1 MLPNDERL
9 TLGLAGLSAGQGD
22 LAKAAEILQKGVVSS
37 PDNPR
42 YVLGYAQIREQQGR
56 YDEAISTYEQ
66 FLEKSPGNVLAINN
80 LAALLADHR
89 DDEQSLKKAKEL
101 ADKLAATD
109 QPALLDTL
117 GWVHYRLG
125 EYTEAVKVLTGVVE
139 KAPDV
144 PVFNYHLG
152 MAYLKQGNKQAAR
165 DYLSKAVGEKYN
177 YTGVDEAR
185 KALAELK

>member
-1 MLPNDERL
+1 MPDDERL
-9 TLGLAGLSAGQGD
+9 TLALVTLYTGQGELD
-22 LAKAAEILQKGVVSS
+22 KAVEILQKNMVSS

-42 YVLGYAQIREQQGR
+42 YVLGYAQILERQGS

-66 FLEKSPGNVLAINN
+66 FLEKTPDNVVATNN

-89 DDEQSLKKAKEL
+89 EDESSLKKAKEL
-101 ADKLAATD
+101 AEKLANIN

-125 EYTEAVKVLTGVVE
+125 EYPEAVKILTGVVE

-144 PVFNYHLG
+144 AVFNYHLG

-165 DYLSKAVGEKYN
+165 DYLSKAVGEKSDYF
-177 YTGVDEAR
+177 GVDEAR
-185 KALAELK
+185 KTLAELK